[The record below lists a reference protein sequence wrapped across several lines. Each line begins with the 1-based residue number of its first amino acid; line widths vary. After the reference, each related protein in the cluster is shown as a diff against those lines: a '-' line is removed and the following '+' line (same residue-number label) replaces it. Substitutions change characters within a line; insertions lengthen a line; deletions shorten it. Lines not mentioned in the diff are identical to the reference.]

1 MQKEQLERLKNL
13 AGGNLLPHCSMADH
27 TTFRVGG
34 TIGGLLCVEKTEE
47 LIQALQFLEEE
58 GIPWFVLGRG
68 SNLLV
73 MDGDLPWVGVRL
85 TGTFCTI
92 QEEKSDEPMVA
103 AGAGASLVQLLE
115 FCRSKGYGGAE
126 FLAGIPGT
134 VGGAAV
140 MNAGAFGK
148 EMASLINGVHLVT
161 HKGAGITADRQYLS
175 FRYRKMDLAAGAIV
189 TRALL
194 KVKKSTP
201 GEVAEKIKL
210 YLGKRKKMQPLEYPS
225 AGSIFK
231 NPEGDHAGRLVEAAG
246 LKGKMRGG
254 AMISTKHGNW
264 IVNTGKATAQDIFE
278 LITVAREEVLKAA
291 GIELDLEIRVI
302 GK

>member
-1 MQKEQLERLKNL
+1 MQKEQLERLKII
-13 AGGNLLPHCSMADH
+13 AGGNLLPRCSMADH

-34 TIGGLLCVEKTEE
+34 RISALLCIEKTKE
-47 LIQALQFLEEE
+47 LIQALQFFEEE
-58 GIPWFVLGRG
+58 NLPWFVLGRG
-68 SNLLV
+68 SNLLF

-92 QEEKSDEPMVA
+92 QEEKSDELMVT
-103 AGAGASLVQLLE
+103 AGAGAPLVQLLE
-115 FCRSKGYGGAE
+115 FCRSRGYGGAE

-161 HKGAGITADRQYLS
+161 RKGAGITVDRQSLS
-175 FRYRKMDLAAGAIV
+175 FRYRKLDLAAGAIV
-189 TRALL
+189 TRAML

-201 GEVAEKIKL
+201 GEVAEKIKH

-246 LKGKMRGG
+246 LKGKRRGG
-254 AMISTKHGNW
+254 AMISAKHANW

-278 LITVAREEVLKAA
+278 LITVAREQVLKAA